1 MQNQLTS
8 LTGTVKRITFHNPE
22 NGYTVARLDTAQGL
36 FTVVGIMPGLDQG
49 QEITVK
55 GKSILHPKFGPQ
67 VEVESVSV
75 SLPTDEEG
83 VKNYLASGLV
93 KGVGPK
99 LAERIVEHLG
109 PKAVEVILEEPEM
122 LAQVPG
128 IGDKKA
134 ESITK
139 AVQDHGVLRDA
150 MVFLQGHGIGAST
163 ALRIYKHY
171 KGNTLAIMKTQPH
184 RLAADVRGIGFA
196 TADQIASRLGI
207 AQDDPSR
214 LEAGILHTLSQAL
227 DQGHL
232 FLPYEELMENAAN
245 ILKVDRGLLGPSFV
259 KLHVGLK
266 LTVEE
271 DEKAKRVYLSSIYS
285 LEQRAAHTLAGLAKN
300 PGLLSEQ
307 RAAKAVDWV
316 SGQLKVKPSLPQQ
329 KALSKL
335 LTAGLAVLTGGPG
348 TGKTTLLKALITIA
362 KRMELSVALAA
373 PTGRAA
379 KRLSESTGQ
388 SALTLH
394 RLLEF
399 SPKENRFAR
408 NANRPVEAELL
419 VVDESSMIDI
429 WLMAN
434 LAEAVGPECRLI
446 LVGDADQLP
455 SVGPGL
461 VLRQIIDS
469 KVIKTARIT
478 EIFRQDQAGLLVKNA
493 HLILNGK
500 MPELPRQGAESDFY
514 FIDQKDPEKNSRL
527 VKDLVCQ
534 RLPGH
539 YGFDPARDIQV
550 LAPMHKGTLGC
561 RNLNQIL
568 REQLNPASRGAVGFQ
583 AGDKVMQVRNNYDLE
598 VFNGDLGFVLKSE
611 DAGCVVAMGDR
622 EVEYSQAELDDL
634 ILAYCVTIHKS
645 QGSEY
650 PAVVVVLGMEHF
662 IMLNRPLLYT
672 AVTRGKKL
680 VLVVGDAKAL
690 KRAIRENQ
698 PIHRNARLDVA
709 LGKLYQ
715 ASLK

>member
-1 MQNQLTS
+1 MQDQTKT
-8 LTGTVKRITFHNPE
+8 LTGCVKRITFHNPE
-22 NGYTVARLDTAQGL
+22 NGYTVARLDTAKGL

-49 QEITVK
+49 QEITVR
-55 GKSILHPKFGPQ
+55 GKYILHPKFGPQ

-99 LAERIVEHLG
+99 LAERIVDHLG
-109 PKAVEVILEEPEM
+109 SKACEVILEDPEK

-134 ESITK
+134 ESITR
-139 AVQDHGVLRDA
+139 AVKDHRVLRDA

-171 KGNTLAIMKTQPH
+171 KGDTLAIMKTQPH
-184 RLAADVRGIGFA
+184 RLAADIRGIGFA

-227 DQGHL
+227 EKGHL
-232 FLPYEELMENAAN
+232 FLPYDELMQNAAN
-245 ILKVDRGLLGPSFV
+245 ILKVERGLLGQSFV
-259 KLHVGLK
+259 KLHAGLK
-266 LTVEE
+266 LTIDE
-271 DEKAKRVYLSSIYS
+271 DDQDKRVYLSSIYS
-285 LEQRAAHTLAGLAKN
+285 LEQRAAQTLARLAKKS
-300 PGLLSEQ
+300 GLLPGH
-307 RAAKAVDWV
+307 RAVRAVEWV
-316 SGQLKVKPSLPQQ
+316 SGQLKVQPSLAQK
-329 KALSKL
+329 KALEKL

-379 KRLSESTGQ
+379 KRLGESTGET
-388 SALTLH
+388 ALTLH

-399 SPKENRFAR
+399 SPKENRFAK
-408 NANRPVEAELL
+408 NANRPIDANLL

-434 LAEAVGPECRLI
+434 LAEAVGPDCRLI

-469 KVIKTARIT
+469 KVIETARIN

-493 HLILNGK
+493 HRILHGQ
-500 MPELPRQGAESDFY
+500 MPELPPQGAESDFY
-514 FIDQKDPEKNSRL
+514 FIDQKNPEKNSRL
-527 VKDLVCQ
+527 LKELVCQ
-534 RLPGH
+534 RLPAH

-550 LAPMHKGTLGC
+550 LAPMHKGILGC
-561 RNLNQIL
+561 RNLNQML
-568 REQLNPASRGAVGFQ
+568 REELNPASRESLDFQ

-598 VFNGDLGFVLKSE
+598 VFNGDMGFIVKSE
-611 DAGCVVAMGDR
+611 DAGCLVAMGDR
-622 EVEYSQAELDDL
+622 QVEYSQAELEDL
-634 ILAYCVTIHKS
+634 TLAYCVTIHKS

-650 PAVVVVLGMEHF
+650 PAVVVVLGMEHY

-680 VLVVGDAKAL
+680 VLVIGDTKAL
-690 KRAIRENQ
+690 KRAVKENQ
-698 PIHRNARLDVA
+698 PINRNARLDV
-709 LGKLYQ
+709 
-715 ASLK
+715 SLKKLFHG